1 MRPDGLNT
9 SDAAAQDQIA
19 TFLRALAGNAPR
31 HHYLELRARTATGG
45 MRACFYAVHALERA
59 ADAICELA
67 ARTDVY
73 VGVCPRTHRAGTKDA
88 VAEAWT
94 LWAETDDRE
103 ASERALRHRPPP
115 AIVVHSGTSGHAH
128 LYWPLSHPL
137 TGAQA
142 EAANRR
148 LAATLGADER
158 CVDAGRILRPPATLN
173 HKTNP
178 PRPVALERHTLARYQ
193 AGTVLA
199 ATRVLPQP
207 ARQPAQQR
215 PTLARAHARD
225 PLLAIEPP
233 AYVRALLGV
242 EVPPSGKLP
251 CPFHPDRHPSFHVYP
266 TAERGWYCYGGCG
279 GGSIYDL
286 AARLWN
292 LTPRGREFHEL
303 RSRLRHHLHL
313 ELDRSL
319 GRDAP

>member
-1 MRPDGLNT
+1 MHPNAPDT
-9 SDAAAQDQIA
+9 SAATQDQIA
-19 TFLRALAGNAPR
+19 TFLRALAGDGPR
-31 HHYLELRARTATGG
+31 HHYLELRARTANGG
-45 MRACFYAVHALERA
+45 MRAGFYSVHALERA
-59 ADAICELA
+59 AEAIRDLA

-73 VGVCPRTHRAGTKDA
+73 VGVCPRSRRAGTRDA
-88 VAEAWT
+88 VSEAWT
-94 LWAETDDRE
+94 LWVETDDP
-103 ASERALRHRPPP
+103 AATERALHHAPAP
-115 AIVVHSGTSGHAH
+115 AIVVRSGTPGHAH

-158 CVDAGRILRPPATLN
+158 CVDASRILRPPATLN

-178 PRPVALERHTLARYQ
+178 PRPVALERHALARYP
-193 AGTVLA
+193 ARDVLA
-199 ATRVLPQP
+199 TTRALPQP
-207 ARQPAQQR
+207 ARQHALQR
-215 PTLARAHARD
+215 PTPARSHVRD

-233 AYVRALLGV
+233 VYVRALLGV
-242 EVPPSGKLP
+242 EVPPSGKLL

-292 LTPRGREFHEL
+292 LTPRGHEFHEL
-303 RSRLRHHLHL
+303 RHRLHHQFH
-313 ELDRSL
+313 LDRGL
-319 GRDAP
+319 NIGRHAL